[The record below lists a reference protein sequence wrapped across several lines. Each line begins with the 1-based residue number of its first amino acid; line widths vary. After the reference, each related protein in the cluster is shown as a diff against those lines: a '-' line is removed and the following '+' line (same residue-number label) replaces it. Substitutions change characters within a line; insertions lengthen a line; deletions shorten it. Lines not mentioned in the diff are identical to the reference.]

1 MTHMNVEIAAQQ
13 LARMRGMVGLYHKQ
27 FFSDIRFTTLVVLAL
42 GGFGF
47 WGVEELFLVVPF
59 IALMGACQTAFD
71 ASYLIFARQYAA
83 SLESY
88 INRQLGEDVLV
99 AARLESAYLFPL
111 DVPKIVTLAAPPH
124 FTWFGFMTAFY
135 TLVGVGA
142 FVVGLVL
149 GLPVASSAG
158 GLWLWSYVVALG
170 GLTVAA
176 LAVGWWWF
184 PSGNGERRLRRILDS
199 AFRKV
204 P

>member
-1 MTHMNVEIAAQQ
+1 MTDMNVQIAAQQ

-27 FFSDIRFTTLVVLAL
+27 FFSDVRFTTVVVLVL

-83 SLESY
+83 SLETY
-88 INRQLGEDVLV
+88 INDQLGDEVLV
-99 AARLESAYLFPL
+99 ASRLESAYLFPL
-111 DVPKIVTLAAPPH
+111 DVPKVVTLAAPPH

-135 TLVGVGA
+135 TLIGVGA
-142 FVVGLVL
+142 FVVGLIL
-149 GLPVASSAG
+149 GLPVASDAG
-158 GLWLWSYVVALG
+158 DVWLVSYLG
-170 GLTVAA
+170 VLAGLTVVA

-184 PSGNGERRLRRILDS
+184 PAGNGERRLREILDS
-199 AFRKV
+199 AF
-204 P
+204 